1 MDALIIFIKNPE
13 LGKVKTRL
21 AATIGDH
28 NALKVYHFL
37 SNHAKE
43 VALKLNADRFLFYSS
58 FIDDSDIWDKEY
70 FIKKLQ
76 DSSPDLGQ
84 KMFTAFSQLKDQ
96 GYQKVMIM
104 GSDCYDINV
113 DILKEGF
120 CQLDSHEVVLGPA
133 FDGGYYAIGFNFNLL
148 AEKDLLT
155 DVFLNKT
162 WSHDQ
167 VASEA
172 KSAIAKHG
180 FSLHQLPTLSDVD
193 VEADIESF
201 RKKIF

>member
-1 MDALIIFIKNPE
+1 
-13 LGKVKTRL
+13 
-21 AATIGDH
+21 
-28 NALKVYHFL
+28 
-37 SNHAKE
+37 
-43 VALKLNADRFLFYSS
+43 
-58 FIDDSDIWDKEY
+58 
-70 FIKKLQ
+70 
-76 DSSPDLGQ
+76 
-84 KMFTAFSQLKDQ
+84 MFTAFSQLKDQ

-113 DILKEGF
+113 DILKEGYLN
-120 CQLDSHEVVLGPA
+120 LDNHAAVLGPA

-148 AEKDLLT
+148 AEKELLP

-167 VASEA
+167 VAYEA
-172 KSAIAKHG
+172 ISAIAKHG

>member
-21 AATIGDH
+21 AATIGDQ

-43 VALKLNADRFLFYSS
+43 VALELSADRFLFYSS
-58 FIDDSDIWDKEY
+58 FIDNTDIWDKSLFNKE
-70 FIKKLQ
+70 LQ
-76 DSSPDLGQ
+76 DTSPDLGQ
-84 KMFTAFSQLKDQ
+84 KMFSAFTLLKNR
-96 GYQKVMIM
+96 GYQKVLIM
-104 GSDCYDINV
+104 GSDCYDINSE
-113 DILKEGF
+113 ILKEGYSK
-120 CQLDSHEVVLGPA
+120 LENHAAVLGPA
-133 FDGGYYAIGFNFNLL
+133 FDGGYYAIGFNFRLISD
-148 AEKDLLT
+148 KDTLK

-167 VASEA
+167 VANEA
-172 KSAIAKHG
+172 NSALLKHG
-180 FSLHQLPTLSDVD
+180 FLLHQLATLSDVD
-193 VEADIESF
+193 VEADIENF

>member
-21 AATIGDH
+21 AATIGDQ

-43 VALKLNADRFLFYSS
+43 VALELNADRFLFYSS

-76 DSSPDLGQ
+76 DPSPDLGQ
-84 KMFTAFSQLKDQ
+84 KMFTAFSHLKDQ

-120 CQLDSHEVVLGPA
+120 GQIDSHEVVLGPA

-148 AEKDLLT
+148 AEKDLLS

-167 VASEA
+167 VANEA
-172 KSAIAKHG
+172 ISAIAKHG